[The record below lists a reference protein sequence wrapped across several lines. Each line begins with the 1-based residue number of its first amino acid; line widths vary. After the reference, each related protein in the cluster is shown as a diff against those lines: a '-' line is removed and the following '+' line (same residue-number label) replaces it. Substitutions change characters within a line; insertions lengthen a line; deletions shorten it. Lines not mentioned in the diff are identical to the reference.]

1 MLAGRARDEEE
12 LRLLRAVG
20 MRSVLLLPLR
30 VEDRTIGVLNLIT
43 AESRR
48 SFSED
53 DLDFGAEV
61 ARRAAVAV
69 ENARRFT
76 ELA

>member
-1 MLAGRARDEEE
+1 
-12 LRLLRAVG
+12 

-48 SFSED
+48 SFRED